1 MFGLGMPSR
10 KEGQRVFEYLV
21 NYPCEFEIKV
31 IGLNQ
36 GNFADDIAAT
46 ISAACQ
52 VS

>member
-1 MFGLGMPSR
+1 MPSR